1 MVITKCLP
9 LILVLLAGCTTTARM
24 THREISYMQIDCT
37 KKQEQLD
44 FLRSQWPSDNERI
57 VNGLMIT
64 STMGFVSSVADGT
77 YQERKDWM
85 DGYLTSALR
94 MKIRTIREQCH
105 AYPPY

>member
-57 VNGLMIT
+57 VNGLIIT

-85 DGYLTSALR
+85 DGYLINALR